1 MRILP
6 LWRLISWN
14 LASLDISERGAVL
27 ADE

>member
-14 LASLDISERGAVL
+14 LDSLDISERGAVL